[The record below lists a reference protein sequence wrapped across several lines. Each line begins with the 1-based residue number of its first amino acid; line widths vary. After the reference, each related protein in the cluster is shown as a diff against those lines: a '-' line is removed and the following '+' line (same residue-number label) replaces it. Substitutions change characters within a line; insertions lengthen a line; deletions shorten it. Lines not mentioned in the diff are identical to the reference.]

1 MKRTKQDIIYL
12 VRGVLKWV
20 LEVCVYSSL
29 YVNTSVNTLLPEI
42 FYFIENIELYFKLQK
57 DNV

>member
-20 LEVCVYSSL
+20 LEVCLYSSL
-29 YVNTSVNTLLPEI
+29 YVNISVNTLLPEI